1 MTPYIFPGLSPK
13 ISKMIHPQ
21 PFINPEAMP
30 LFNSIMN
37 SIKENGGINLTI
49 DYLML
54 ENPKVYGW
62 NQAQIRARIRSRTN
76 INDSKGTAVERWN
89 AVELSI
95 LLANPDLTAGQL
107 AFKIKR
113 SKNAIRDMRR
123 RIRL

>member
-1 MTPYIFPGLSPK
+1 
-13 ISKMIHPQ
+13 
-21 PFINPEAMP
+21 MP